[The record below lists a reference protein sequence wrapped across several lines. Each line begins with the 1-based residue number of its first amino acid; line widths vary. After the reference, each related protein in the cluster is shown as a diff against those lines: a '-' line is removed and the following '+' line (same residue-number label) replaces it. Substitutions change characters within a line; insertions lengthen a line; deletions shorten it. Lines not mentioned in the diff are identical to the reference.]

1 MERPC
6 RPPDMSNFC
15 CLPGRA
21 GGTPIGVR
29 SKAMSHESRRQNAE
43 NSGWNS
49 PNRGVSCR
57 NGQLTGAPSAVKAG
71 LIRFYR
77 GVTGLHS
84 ALGF

>member
-1 MERPC
+1 VGCTSIDDIFLLAYRTPL
-6 RPPDMSNFC
+6 STVNFD
-15 CLPGRA
+15 
-21 GGTPIGVR
+21 
-29 SKAMSHESRRQNAE
+29 
-43 NSGWNS
+43 WNS